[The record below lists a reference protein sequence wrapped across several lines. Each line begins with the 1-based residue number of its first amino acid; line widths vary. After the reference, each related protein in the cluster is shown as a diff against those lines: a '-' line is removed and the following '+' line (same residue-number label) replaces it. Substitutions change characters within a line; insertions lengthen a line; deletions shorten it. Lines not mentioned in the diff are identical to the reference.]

1 MLNETVDPRA
11 KRNSLLLMAGS
22 ELLVMG
28 LWFSASAV
36 VPQLTEEWNL
46 SGSGQAWMTMSVQLG
61 FVVGALG
68 GAALNIADRIPAPR
82 LIAWSALLG
91 ALFNL
96 AIPVFATG
104 ASLAIALRFLTGA
117 TLAGVYPPGM
127 KVMASWCK
135 KDRGYGIGLL
145 VGALTIG
152 SGIPHLLAAVSAEGV
167 GGIPPWRIVLYG
179 SSALAVIGAFMSW
192 KWIHSGPHVAQA
204 SRFDWRHAAS
214 GITDRATRLANFGYF
229 GHMWEL
235 YAVWAWVPIML
246 LASYELA
253 GWSEQAARFAAFGIF
268 LAGGLSSYLA
278 GKWADRFGR
287 TIITSTSLVLSGLCS
302 LVAGLFFG
310 SPLIL
315 TLIAIVWGFAVIA
328 DSAQFSAAVSELTD
342 SRYVGTALQVQTS
355 IGFLLTI
362 ITLRIIPPLVDSI
375 GWEYAFLILA
385 LGPVFGVVSM
395 LRLRSLP
402 DAQKMASGNR

>member
-1 MLNETVDPRA
+1 
-11 KRNSLLLMAGS
+11 MAGS

-36 VPQLTEEWNL
+36 VPQLTEEWDL

-61 FVVGALG
+61 FVIGALG
-68 GAALNIADRIPAPR
+68 GAVLNIADRIPAPR

-96 AIPVFATG
+96 VIPVFATG
-104 ASLAIALRFLTGA
+104 AGLVIAMRFLTGA
-117 TLAGVYPPGM
+117 TMAGVYPPGM

-135 KDRGYGIGLL
+135 EDRGFGIGLL

-152 SGIPHLLAAVSAEGV
+152 SGMPHLLAALSSEGI
-167 GGIPPWRIVLYG
+167 GGIPPWRMVLYG

-192 KWIHSGPHVAQA
+192 RWVRSGPHVAQA
-204 SRFDWRHAAS
+204 LRFNWRHATL

-253 GWSEQAARFAAFGIF
+253 GWSEQSARYAAFGIF

-302 LVAGLFFG
+302 MVAGLFFG

-315 TLIAIVWGFAVIA
+315 TIICIIWGFAVIA

-342 SRYVGTALQVQTS
+342 SRYVGTALQVQTA

-362 ITLRIIPPLVDSI
+362 VTLRIIPPLVDSI
-375 GWEYAFLILA
+375 GWENAFLILA
-385 LGPVFGVVSM
+385 LGPVFGVISM

-402 DAQKMASGNR
+402 DAQKMAGGNR

>member
-1 MLNETVDPRA
+1 
-11 KRNSLLLMAGS
+11 MAGS

-61 FVVGALG
+61 FVIGALG

-96 AIPVFATG
+96 VIPIFATG
-104 ASLAIALRFLTGA
+104 AGLVIAMRFLTGA
-117 TLAGVYPPGM
+117 TMAGVYPPGM

-135 KDRGYGIGLL
+135 EDRGFGIGLL

-152 SGIPHLLAAVSAEGV
+152 SGMPHLLAALSSEGV
-167 GGIPPWRIVLYG
+167 GGIPPWRMVLYG

-192 KWIHSGPHVAQA
+192 KWIRSGPHVGEA

-253 GWSEQAARFAAFGIF
+253 GWSEQSARYAAFGIF

-287 TIITSTSLVLSGLCS
+287 TLITSTSLVLSGSCCL
-302 LVAGLFFG
+302 LAGLFFG

-315 TLIAIVWGFAVIA
+315 TIICIVWGFAVIA

-342 SRYVGTALQVQTS
+342 SRYVGTALQVQTA

-375 GWEYAFLILA
+375 GWENAFLILA
-385 LGPVFGVVSM
+385 LGPVFGVISM

-402 DAQKMASGNR
+402 DAQKMAGGNR